1 MKDFI
6 EIEVYLRKELEI
18 PRDYDTEDEYEVGFN
33 MGYQKALQTVLE
45 HIGDMEVEKMC
56 KMYKE
61 YHAHNFIN

>member
-1 MKDFI
+1 MTDLI

-18 PRDYDTEDEYEVGFN
+18 TRDFDTADDYEVGFN

-56 KMYKE
+56 KMYTE
-61 YHAHNFIN
+61 YHAHNFIH